1 MITIHD
7 TPLFRIIYFLFVQE
21 VAEAA
26 AAKTEA
32 EAQEKAEVDHLVDLL
47 LLQMNDKMGI
57 DY

>member
-7 TPLFRIIYFLFVQE
+7 TPLFRIIYFLLVQE

-26 AAKTEA
+26 AVKTEA